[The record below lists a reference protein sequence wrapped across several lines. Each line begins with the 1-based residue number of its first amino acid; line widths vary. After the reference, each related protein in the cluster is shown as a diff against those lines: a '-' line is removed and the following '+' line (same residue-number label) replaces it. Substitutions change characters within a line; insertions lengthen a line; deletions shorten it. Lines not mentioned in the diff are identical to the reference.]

1 MCLTD
6 CTKEETMKEAKAYRT
21 VLADLLSAKDERIWK
36 QKEVAIYFGLDP
48 RTVKSRYGVGREG
61 IEVHLLARRV
71 SENG

>member
-1 MCLTD
+1 MR
-6 CTKEETMKEAKAYRT
+6 ETETYRS

-61 IEVHLLARRV
+61 IEVHMLASRV

>member
-1 MCLTD
+1 MR
-6 CTKEETMKEAKAYRT
+6 ETETYRS

-36 QKEVAIYFGLDP
+36 QSEVAQYYGLDP

>member
-1 MCLTD
+1 
-6 CTKEETMKEAKAYRT
+6 MKETETYRS
-21 VLADLLSAKDERIWK
+21 VLADLLNAKDERIWK
-36 QKEVAIYFGLDP
+36 QSEVAQYYGLDP

>member
-1 MCLTD
+1 MR
-6 CTKEETMKEAKAYRT
+6 ETETYRS
-21 VLADLLSAKDERIWK
+21 VLADLLSAKDERMWK

-48 RTVKSRYGVGREG
+48 RTVKSRYGVGRDG

>member
-1 MCLTD
+1 MAQD
-6 CTKEETMKEAKAYRT
+6 KATYRE
-21 VLADLLSAKDERIWK
+21 VLADLLQAKDERIWN
-36 QKEVAIYFGLDP
+36 QKEVAMYFGLDP

>member
-1 MCLTD
+1 MR
-6 CTKEETMKEAKAYRT
+6 ETETYRS

-36 QKEVAIYFGLDP
+36 QHEVAQYYGLDP

>member
-1 MCLTD
+1 MR
-6 CTKEETMKEAKAYRT
+6 ETETCRS

-61 IEVHLLARRV
+61 IEVHLLAKRV

>member
-1 MCLTD
+1 
-6 CTKEETMKEAKAYRT
+6 MKEKVTYRE
-21 VLADLLSAKDERIWK
+21 VLADLLNAKDERIWN
-36 QKEVAIYFGLDP
+36 QKEIAMYFGLDP

>member
-1 MCLTD
+1 MR
-6 CTKEETMKEAKAYRT
+6 ETETYRS
-21 VLADLLSAKDERIWK
+21 VLADLLSAKDERMWK

-48 RTVKSRYGVGREG
+48 RTVKSRYGVSREG